1 MTTHGL
7 TRKQVLIHLKRIN
20 KVMNSTSDAVNICNG
35 GLKEVRSSLKVES
48 VRNASNGLFLA
59 TNEVASSSDV
69 LFK

>member
-1 MTTHGL
+1 M
-7 TRKQVLIHLKRIN
+7 
-20 KVMNSTSDAVNICNG
+20 MNSTSDAVNICNG

>member
-1 MTTHGL
+1 M
-7 TRKQVLIHLKRIN
+7 
-20 KVMNSTSDAVNICNG
+20 MNSTSDAVNICNG
-35 GLKEVRSSLKVES
+35 EVRSSLKVES